1 LATAR
6 DAAPA
11 PARRPRKLRHGPV
24 TREQI
29 LDSSLRLFSEKGF
42 ARTSVRDIA
51 QAAGIT
57 DAAIYYHFASKR
69 DLFDALIDER
79 GFTAALENLER
90 AEITVG
96 PREAIPG
103 IAQNALAFIYQNRDL
118 MKVLMCEAMA
128 GDAVATEEYQ
138 MLVERFRKGE
148 ARIMRYYAEQG
159 LLRTEDVDE
168 LAMQLVITVIGVFA
182 DYMMSSPAALTAETV
197 PPALRRHVEVAMQH
211 IVQGITTPEC

>member
-1 LATAR
+1 
-6 DAAPA
+6 
-11 PARRPRKLRHGPV
+11 LRHGPV

-79 GFTAALENLER
+79 GFTAALESLER

-96 PREAIPG
+96 PQEAIPG
-103 IAQNALAFIYQNRDL
+103 IALNALAFIYQNRDL
-118 MKVLMCEAMA
+118 MKVLMGEAMA

-138 MLVERFRKGE
+138 MLVERFSKAE
-148 ARIMRYYAEQG
+148 ARILRHYLDQG
-159 LLRTEDVDE
+159 ELRTDDVDA
-168 LAMQLVITVIGVFA
+168 LAMQLVITVIGAFA
-182 DYMMSSPAALTAETV
+182 DHMMSSPAALSDATV
-197 PPALRRHVEVAMQH
+197 PPALRHHVQVATQH
-211 IVQGITTPEC
+211 IVRGITKQEC